1 MMTYSNE
8 ERLEPAEVS
17 EIDLNQVAMQIILH
31 SGSAKTL
38 ADEAFQLAKEKKF
51 KEAYAKME
59 QAETEGILKAHQ
71 AQTLVIQE
79 EARGLAHAPS
89 LLFTHAQDHLMTTMA
104 TIDLIK
110 ELSELY
116 FLRHA

>member
-8 ERLEPAEVS
+8 EQLESTEVS
-17 EIDLNQVAMQIILH
+17 EIDLNQVAMQII
-31 SGSAKTL
+31 L

-89 LLFTHAQDHLMTTMA
+89 LLFTHAQDHLMTTMCEVSQ
-104 TIDLIK
+104 IRRLI
-110 ELSELY
+110 ELY
-116 FLRHA
+116 ELIVGPQ